1 MGKTHIIAVAGKG
14 GVGKTTTCGMMI
26 DYLCKAGKGPL
37 LVVDADA
44 NSNLNEVL
52 GVEVETTLGDIREEM
67 AQAEK
72 NGTVPPSMTKADYAE
87 MKFSSALVEED
98 DYDMLVMGRTQGKGC
113 YCFVNGVLKTQIDK
127 YVGNYKYMV
136 IDNEAGLE
144 HISRGTLPHV
154 DTMLLISDCSRRGIQ
169 AAGRLAEMIRDL
181 ELKPGVMKLIV
192 NRAPNG
198 ELNPGVAEEIEKYHL
213 ELAGVLPQDE
223 TVYAFDCEGKP
234 SSQVPD
240 DAPVKKALAGKN
252 ILVLSAR
259 DENYKAIGAGAGLA
273 YGQKVG
279 AESAVDINLAK
290 QLNTVMTQL
299 GVNAQSIV
307 MNIGSA
313 AAGYGFEYVASTLDR
328 VKDAA
333 LSQSDAMLQMPIIT
347 PVSAD
352 TWGVKESIMPEADM
366 PEWGSQEERGIEM
379 EIVTA
384 AAVLASGSDAVI
396 MRHPEAIRTI
406 AAMIGELV

>member
-1 MGKTHIIAVAGKG
+1 MSFVPKTHTYNAHI
-14 GVGKTTTCGMMI
+14 
-26 DYLCKAGKGPL
+26 
-37 LVVDADA
+37 
-44 NSNLNEVL
+44 NEVVL
-52 GVEVETTLGDIREEM
+52 GVGDKAVAIGGQNVLAFHTFDGEIANAPKIGVELTDAGM
-67 AQAEK
+67 AMCTMPGEQKFYEGCA
-72 NGTVPPSMTKADYAE
+72 TVADMAKRAAE
-87 MKFSSALVEED
+87 MEGASFICLH
-98 DYDMLVMGRTQGKGC
+98 
-113 YCFVNGVLKTQIDK
+113 
-127 YVGNYKYMV
+127 
-136 IDNEAGLE
+136 LE
-144 HISRGTLPHV
+144 GA
-154 DTMLLISDCSRRGIQ
+154 D
-169 AAGRLAEMIRDL
+169 
-181 ELKPGVMKLIV
+181 
-192 NRAPNG
+192 PNG
-198 ELNPGVAEEIEKYHL
+198 ENKSVDECVELAKSVADATDMPLVIMGCKNIEKDT
-213 ELAGVLPQDE
+213 ELFNKIAE
-223 TVYAFDCEGKP
+223 
-234 SSQVPD
+234 
-240 DAPVKKALAGKN
+240 ALAGKN

-333 LSQSDAMLQMPIIT
+333 LGQSDAMLQMPIIT

>member
-1 MGKTHIIAVAGKG
+1 MSFVPKKQTYNARI
-14 GVGKTTTCGMMI
+14 
-26 DYLCKAGKGPL
+26 
-37 LVVDADA
+37 
-44 NSNLNEVL
+44 NEVVL
-52 GVEVETTLGDIREEM
+52 GVGEKAVTIGGQNVLAFHTFDAEIANAPKIGVELTDAGM
-67 AQAEK
+67 AMCTMPGEQKFYEGCATVADMAKRAETME
-72 NGTVPPSMTKADYAE
+72 GASFICLHLEGAD
-87 MKFSSALVEED
+87 
-98 DYDMLVMGRTQGKGC
+98 
-113 YCFVNGVLKTQIDK
+113 
-127 YVGNYKYMV
+127 
-136 IDNEAGLE
+136 
-144 HISRGTLPHV
+144 
-154 DTMLLISDCSRRGIQ
+154 
-169 AAGRLAEMIRDL
+169 
-181 ELKPGVMKLIV
+181 
-192 NRAPNG
+192 PNG
-198 ELNPGVAEEIEKYHL
+198 ENKSVDECVALAKAVADATDMPLVIMGCKNIEKDT
-213 ELAGVLPQDE
+213 ELFNKIAE
-223 TVYAFDCEGKP
+223 
-234 SSQVPD
+234 
-240 DAPVKKALAGKN
+240 ALSGKN

-352 TWGVKESIMPEADM
+352 TWGVKEAIMPEADM

>member
-1 MGKTHIIAVAGKG
+1 MSFVPKKQTYNAHI
-14 GVGKTTTCGMMI
+14 
-26 DYLCKAGKGPL
+26 
-37 LVVDADA
+37 
-44 NSNLNEVL
+44 NEVVL
-52 GVEVETTLGDIREEM
+52 GVGDKAVAIGGQNVLAFHTFDGEIANAPKIGVELTDAGM
-67 AQAEK
+67 AMCTMPGEQKFYEGCA
-72 NGTVPPSMTKADYAE
+72 TVADMAKRAAE
-87 MKFSSALVEED
+87 MEGASFICLH
-98 DYDMLVMGRTQGKGC
+98 
-113 YCFVNGVLKTQIDK
+113 
-127 YVGNYKYMV
+127 
-136 IDNEAGLE
+136 LE
-144 HISRGTLPHV
+144 GA
-154 DTMLLISDCSRRGIQ
+154 D
-169 AAGRLAEMIRDL
+169 
-181 ELKPGVMKLIV
+181 
-192 NRAPNG
+192 PNG
-198 ELNPGVAEEIEKYHL
+198 ENKSVDECVELAKSVADATDMPLVIMGCKNIEKDT
-213 ELAGVLPQDE
+213 ELFNKIAE
-223 TVYAFDCEGKP
+223 
-234 SSQVPD
+234 
-240 DAPVKKALAGKN
+240 ALAGKN

-333 LSQSDAMLQMPIIT
+333 LGQSDAMLQMPIIT

-352 TWGVKESIMPEADM
+352 TWGVKEAIMPEADM

>member
-1 MGKTHIIAVAGKG
+1 MSFVPKKHTYNAHI
-14 GVGKTTTCGMMI
+14 
-26 DYLCKAGKGPL
+26 
-37 LVVDADA
+37 
-44 NSNLNEVL
+44 NEVVL
-52 GVEVETTLGDIREEM
+52 GVGDKAVTIGGQNVLAFHTFDGEITNAPKIGVELTDAGM
-67 AQAEK
+67 AMCTMPGEQKFYEGCA
-72 NGTVPPSMTKADYAE
+72 TVADMA
-87 MKFSSALVEED
+87 KRAS
-98 DYDMLVMGRTQGKGC
+98 DMEGASFICLH
-113 YCFVNGVLKTQIDK
+113 
-127 YVGNYKYMV
+127 
-136 IDNEAGLE
+136 LE
-144 HISRGTLPHV
+144 GA
-154 DTMLLISDCSRRGIQ
+154 D
-169 AAGRLAEMIRDL
+169 
-181 ELKPGVMKLIV
+181 
-192 NRAPNG
+192 PNG
-198 ELNPGVAEEIEKYHL
+198 ENKSVDECVELAKSVADATDMPLVVMGCKNIEKDT
-213 ELAGVLPQDE
+213 ELFNKIAE
-223 TVYAFDCEGKP
+223 
-234 SSQVPD
+234 
-240 DAPVKKALAGKN
+240 ALAGKN

-299 GVNAQSIV
+299 GVSAQSIV

-352 TWGVKESIMPEADM
+352 TWGVKEAIMPEADM

>member
-1 MGKTHIIAVAGKG
+1 MSFVPKKQTYNARINEVVVGVGDKAVAIG
-14 GVGKTTTCGMMI
+14 GQ
-26 DYLCKAGKGPL
+26 
-37 LVVDADA
+37 
-44 NSNLNEVL
+44 NVL
-52 GVEVETTLGDIREEM
+52 AFHTFDGEITNAPKIGVELTDAGM
-67 AQAEK
+67 AMCTMPGEQKFYEGCA
-72 NGTVPPSMTKADYAE
+72 TVADMTK
-87 MKFSSALVEED
+87 
-98 DYDMLVMGRTQGKGC
+98 R
-113 YCFVNGVLKTQIDK
+113 
-127 YVGNYKYMV
+127 
-136 IDNEAGLE
+136 
-144 HISRGTLPHV
+144 
-154 DTMLLISDCSRRGIQ
+154 
-169 AAGRLAEMIRDL
+169 AAGMEGASFICLHL
-181 ELKPGVMKLIV
+181 EG
-192 NRAPNG
+192 ADPNG
-198 ELNPGVAEEIEKYHL
+198 ENKSVDECVALAKSVADATDMPLVIMGCKNIEKDT
-213 ELAGVLPQDE
+213 ELFNKIAE
-223 TVYAFDCEGKP
+223 
-234 SSQVPD
+234 
-240 DAPVKKALAGKN
+240 ALSGKN

>member
-1 MGKTHIIAVAGKG
+1 MSFVPKKQTYNARI
-14 GVGKTTTCGMMI
+14 
-26 DYLCKAGKGPL
+26 
-37 LVVDADA
+37 
-44 NSNLNEVL
+44 NEVVL
-52 GVEVETTLGDIREEM
+52 GVGEKAVTIGGQNVLAFHTFDAEIANAPKIGVELTDAGM
-67 AQAEK
+67 AMCTMPGEQKFYEGCATVADMAKRAETME
-72 NGTVPPSMTKADYAE
+72 GASFICLHLEGAD
-87 MKFSSALVEED
+87 
-98 DYDMLVMGRTQGKGC
+98 
-113 YCFVNGVLKTQIDK
+113 
-127 YVGNYKYMV
+127 
-136 IDNEAGLE
+136 
-144 HISRGTLPHV
+144 
-154 DTMLLISDCSRRGIQ
+154 
-169 AAGRLAEMIRDL
+169 
-181 ELKPGVMKLIV
+181 
-192 NRAPNG
+192 PNG
-198 ELNPGVAEEIEKYHL
+198 ENKSVDECVALAKSVADATDMPLVIMGCKNIEKDT
-213 ELAGVLPQDE
+213 ELFNKIAE
-223 TVYAFDCEGKP
+223 
-234 SSQVPD
+234 
-240 DAPVKKALAGKN
+240 ALSGKN

-352 TWGVKESIMPEADM
+352 TWGVKAAIMPEADM
-366 PEWGSQEERGIEM
+366 PEWGSQQERGIEM

>member
-1 MGKTHIIAVAGKG
+1 MSFVPKKQTYNARI
-14 GVGKTTTCGMMI
+14 
-26 DYLCKAGKGPL
+26 
-37 LVVDADA
+37 
-44 NSNLNEVL
+44 NEVVL
-52 GVEVETTLGDIREEM
+52 GVGEKAVTIGGQNVLAFHTFDAEIANAPKIGVELTDAGMGMCTMPGEQKFYEGCATVADM
-67 AQAEK
+67 AKRAAAME
-72 NGTVPPSMTKADYAE
+72 GASFICLHLEGAD
-87 MKFSSALVEED
+87 
-98 DYDMLVMGRTQGKGC
+98 
-113 YCFVNGVLKTQIDK
+113 
-127 YVGNYKYMV
+127 
-136 IDNEAGLE
+136 
-144 HISRGTLPHV
+144 
-154 DTMLLISDCSRRGIQ
+154 
-169 AAGRLAEMIRDL
+169 
-181 ELKPGVMKLIV
+181 
-192 NRAPNG
+192 PNG
-198 ELNPGVAEEIEKYHL
+198 ENKSVDECVALAKSVADATDMPLVIMGCKNIEKDT
-213 ELAGVLPQDE
+213 ELFNKIAE
-223 TVYAFDCEGKP
+223 
-234 SSQVPD
+234 
-240 DAPVKKALAGKN
+240 ALSGKN

-333 LSQSDAMLQMPIIT
+333 LSQSDAMLQMPILT

-352 TWGVKESIMPEADM
+352 TWGVKEAIMPEADM

>member
-1 MGKTHIIAVAGKG
+1 MSFVPKKHTYNAHI
-14 GVGKTTTCGMMI
+14 
-26 DYLCKAGKGPL
+26 
-37 LVVDADA
+37 
-44 NSNLNEVL
+44 NEVVL
-52 GVEVETTLGDIREEM
+52 GVGDKAVTIGGQNVLAFHTFDGEITNAPKIGVELTDAGM
-67 AQAEK
+67 AMCTMPGEQKFYEGCA
-72 NGTVPPSMTKADYAE
+72 TVADMA
-87 MKFSSALVEED
+87 KRASAMEGASFICLH
-98 DYDMLVMGRTQGKGC
+98 
-113 YCFVNGVLKTQIDK
+113 
-127 YVGNYKYMV
+127 
-136 IDNEAGLE
+136 LE
-144 HISRGTLPHV
+144 GA
-154 DTMLLISDCSRRGIQ
+154 D
-169 AAGRLAEMIRDL
+169 
-181 ELKPGVMKLIV
+181 
-192 NRAPNG
+192 PNG
-198 ELNPGVAEEIEKYHL
+198 ENKSVDECVELAKSVADATDMPLVVMGCKNIEKDT
-213 ELAGVLPQDE
+213 ELFNKIAE
-223 TVYAFDCEGKP
+223 
-234 SSQVPD
+234 
-240 DAPVKKALAGKN
+240 ALAGKN

-299 GVNAQSIV
+299 GVSAQSIV

-352 TWGVKESIMPEADM
+352 TWGVKEAIMAEADM

>member
-1 MGKTHIIAVAGKG
+1 MSFVPKKHTYNAHI
-14 GVGKTTTCGMMI
+14 
-26 DYLCKAGKGPL
+26 
-37 LVVDADA
+37 
-44 NSNLNEVL
+44 NEVVL
-52 GVEVETTLGDIREEM
+52 GVGDKAVTIGGQNVLAFHTFDGEITNAPKIGVELTDAGM
-67 AQAEK
+67 AMCTMPGEQKFYEGCA
-72 NGTVPPSMTKADYAE
+72 TVADMA
-87 MKFSSALVEED
+87 KRASAMEGASFICLH
-98 DYDMLVMGRTQGKGC
+98 
-113 YCFVNGVLKTQIDK
+113 
-127 YVGNYKYMV
+127 
-136 IDNEAGLE
+136 LE
-144 HISRGTLPHV
+144 GA
-154 DTMLLISDCSRRGIQ
+154 D
-169 AAGRLAEMIRDL
+169 
-181 ELKPGVMKLIV
+181 
-192 NRAPNG
+192 PNG
-198 ELNPGVAEEIEKYHL
+198 ENKSVDECVELAKSVADATDMPLVVMGCKNIEKDT
-213 ELAGVLPQDE
+213 ELFNKIAE
-223 TVYAFDCEGKP
+223 
-234 SSQVPD
+234 
-240 DAPVKKALAGKN
+240 ALAGKN

-259 DENYKAIGAGAGLA
+259 DENYKAIGAGTGLA

-299 GVNAQSIV
+299 GVSAQSIV

-352 TWGVKESIMPEADM
+352 TWGVKEAIMPEADM

>member
-1 MGKTHIIAVAGKG
+1 MSFVPKKQTYNARI
-14 GVGKTTTCGMMI
+14 
-26 DYLCKAGKGPL
+26 
-37 LVVDADA
+37 
-44 NSNLNEVL
+44 NEVVL
-52 GVEVETTLGDIREEM
+52 GVGEKAVTIGGQNVLAFHTFDAEIANAPKIGVELTDAGM
-67 AQAEK
+67 AMCTMPGEQKFYEGCA
-72 NGTVPPSMTKADYAE
+72 TVADMAKRAAAME
-87 MKFSSALVEED
+87 GASCICLH
-98 DYDMLVMGRTQGKGC
+98 
-113 YCFVNGVLKTQIDK
+113 
-127 YVGNYKYMV
+127 
-136 IDNEAGLE
+136 LE
-144 HISRGTLPHV
+144 GA
-154 DTMLLISDCSRRGIQ
+154 D
-169 AAGRLAEMIRDL
+169 
-181 ELKPGVMKLIV
+181 
-192 NRAPNG
+192 PNG
-198 ELNPGVAEEIEKYHL
+198 ENKSVDECVALAKSVADATDMPLVIMGCKNIEKDT
-213 ELAGVLPQDE
+213 ELFNKIAE
-223 TVYAFDCEGKP
+223 
-234 SSQVPD
+234 
-240 DAPVKKALAGKN
+240 ALSGKN

>member
-1 MGKTHIIAVAGKG
+1 MSFVPKKHTYNARI
-14 GVGKTTTCGMMI
+14 
-26 DYLCKAGKGPL
+26 
-37 LVVDADA
+37 
-44 NSNLNEVL
+44 NEVVL
-52 GVEVETTLGDIREEM
+52 GVGDKAVTIGGQNVLAFHTFDGEITNAPKIGVELTDAGM
-67 AQAEK
+67 AMCTMPGEQKFYEGCA
-72 NGTVPPSMTKADYAE
+72 TVADMA
-87 MKFSSALVEED
+87 KRAS
-98 DYDMLVMGRTQGKGC
+98 VMEGASFIC
-113 YCFVNGVLKTQIDK
+113 LH
-127 YVGNYKYMV
+127 
-136 IDNEAGLE
+136 LE
-144 HISRGTLPHV
+144 GA
-154 DTMLLISDCSRRGIQ
+154 D
-169 AAGRLAEMIRDL
+169 
-181 ELKPGVMKLIV
+181 
-192 NRAPNG
+192 PNG
-198 ELNPGVAEEIEKYHL
+198 ENKSVDECVELAKSVADATDMPLVVMGCKNIEKDT
-213 ELAGVLPQDE
+213 ELFNKIAE
-223 TVYAFDCEGKP
+223 
-234 SSQVPD
+234 
-240 DAPVKKALAGKN
+240 ALAGKN

-299 GVNAQSIV
+299 GVSAQSIV

-352 TWGVKESIMPEADM
+352 TWGVKEAIMPEADM

>member
-1 MGKTHIIAVAGKG
+1 MSFVPKKQTYNAHI
-14 GVGKTTTCGMMI
+14 
-26 DYLCKAGKGPL
+26 
-37 LVVDADA
+37 
-44 NSNLNEVL
+44 NEVVL
-52 GVEVETTLGDIREEM
+52 GVGDKAVTIGGQNVLAFHTFDGEIANAPKIGVELTDAGM
-67 AQAEK
+67 AMCTMPGEQKFYEGCA
-72 NGTVPPSMTKADYAE
+72 TVADMAKRAAE
-87 MKFSSALVEED
+87 MEGASFICLH
-98 DYDMLVMGRTQGKGC
+98 
-113 YCFVNGVLKTQIDK
+113 
-127 YVGNYKYMV
+127 
-136 IDNEAGLE
+136 LE
-144 HISRGTLPHV
+144 GA
-154 DTMLLISDCSRRGIQ
+154 D
-169 AAGRLAEMIRDL
+169 
-181 ELKPGVMKLIV
+181 
-192 NRAPNG
+192 PNG
-198 ELNPGVAEEIEKYHL
+198 ENKSVDECVELAKSVADATDMPLVVMGCKNIEKDT
-213 ELAGVLPQDE
+213 ELFNKIAE
-223 TVYAFDCEGKP
+223 
-234 SSQVPD
+234 
-240 DAPVKKALAGKN
+240 ALAGKN

-333 LSQSDAMLQMPIIT
+333 LGQSDAMLQKPIIT

-406 AAMIGELV
+406 AAMIGALV

>member
-1 MGKTHIIAVAGKG
+1 MSFVPKKHTYNARI
-14 GVGKTTTCGMMI
+14 
-26 DYLCKAGKGPL
+26 
-37 LVVDADA
+37 
-44 NSNLNEVL
+44 NEVVL
-52 GVEVETTLGDIREEM
+52 GVGDKAVTIGGQNVLAFHTFDGEITNAPKIGVELTDAGM
-67 AQAEK
+67 AMCTMPGEQKFYEGCA
-72 NGTVPPSMTKADYAE
+72 TVADMA
-87 MKFSSALVEED
+87 KRVSAMEGASFICLH
-98 DYDMLVMGRTQGKGC
+98 
-113 YCFVNGVLKTQIDK
+113 
-127 YVGNYKYMV
+127 
-136 IDNEAGLE
+136 LE
-144 HISRGTLPHV
+144 GA
-154 DTMLLISDCSRRGIQ
+154 D
-169 AAGRLAEMIRDL
+169 
-181 ELKPGVMKLIV
+181 
-192 NRAPNG
+192 PNG
-198 ELNPGVAEEIEKYHL
+198 ENKSVDECVELAKSVADATDMPLVVMGCKNIEKDT
-213 ELAGVLPQDE
+213 ELFNKIAE
-223 TVYAFDCEGKP
+223 
-234 SSQVPD
+234 
-240 DAPVKKALAGKN
+240 ALAGKN

-299 GVNAQSIV
+299 GVSAQSIV

-352 TWGVKESIMPEADM
+352 TWGVKEAIMPEADM

>member
-1 MGKTHIIAVAGKG
+1 MSFVPKKQAYNAHI
-14 GVGKTTTCGMMI
+14 
-26 DYLCKAGKGPL
+26 
-37 LVVDADA
+37 
-44 NSNLNEVL
+44 NEVVL
-52 GVEVETTLGDIREEM
+52 GVGEKAVAIGGQNVLAFHTFDGEITNAPKIGVELTDAGMAMCTMPGEQKFYDGCTTVADM
-67 AQAEK
+67 AKRAATME
-72 NGTVPPSMTKADYAE
+72 GASFICLHLEGAD
-87 MKFSSALVEED
+87 
-98 DYDMLVMGRTQGKGC
+98 
-113 YCFVNGVLKTQIDK
+113 
-127 YVGNYKYMV
+127 
-136 IDNEAGLE
+136 
-144 HISRGTLPHV
+144 
-154 DTMLLISDCSRRGIQ
+154 
-169 AAGRLAEMIRDL
+169 
-181 ELKPGVMKLIV
+181 
-192 NRAPNG
+192 PNG
-198 ELNPGVAEEIEKYHL
+198 ENKSVDECVELAKSVADATDMPLVIMGCKNIEKDT
-213 ELAGVLPQDE
+213 ELFNKIAE
-223 TVYAFDCEGKP
+223 
-234 SSQVPD
+234 
-240 DAPVKKALAGKN
+240 ALAGKN

>member
-1 MGKTHIIAVAGKG
+1 MSFVPKKQTYNAHI
-14 GVGKTTTCGMMI
+14 
-26 DYLCKAGKGPL
+26 
-37 LVVDADA
+37 
-44 NSNLNEVL
+44 NEVVL
-52 GVEVETTLGDIREEM
+52 GVGDKAVTIGGQNVLAFHTFDGEIANAPKIGVELTDAGM
-67 AQAEK
+67 AMCTMPGEQKFYEGCA
-72 NGTVPPSMTKADYAE
+72 TVADMAKRAAE
-87 MKFSSALVEED
+87 MEGASFICLH
-98 DYDMLVMGRTQGKGC
+98 
-113 YCFVNGVLKTQIDK
+113 
-127 YVGNYKYMV
+127 
-136 IDNEAGLE
+136 LE
-144 HISRGTLPHV
+144 GA
-154 DTMLLISDCSRRGIQ
+154 D
-169 AAGRLAEMIRDL
+169 
-181 ELKPGVMKLIV
+181 
-192 NRAPNG
+192 PNG
-198 ELNPGVAEEIEKYHL
+198 ENKSVDECVELAKSVADATDMPLVVMGCKNIEKDT
-213 ELAGVLPQDE
+213 ELFNKIAE
-223 TVYAFDCEGKP
+223 
-234 SSQVPD
+234 
-240 DAPVKKALAGKN
+240 ALAGKN

-352 TWGVKESIMPEADM
+352 TWGVKEAIMPEADM

>member
-1 MGKTHIIAVAGKG
+1 MSFVPKKQAYNAHI
-14 GVGKTTTCGMMI
+14 
-26 DYLCKAGKGPL
+26 
-37 LVVDADA
+37 
-44 NSNLNEVL
+44 NEVVL
-52 GVEVETTLGDIREEM
+52 GVGEKAVAIGGQNVLAFHTFDGEITNAPKSGVELTDAGM
-67 AQAEK
+67 AMCTMPGEQKFYDGCA
-72 NGTVPPSMTKADYAE
+72 TVADMAKRAATME
-87 MKFSSALVEED
+87 GASFICLH
-98 DYDMLVMGRTQGKGC
+98 
-113 YCFVNGVLKTQIDK
+113 
-127 YVGNYKYMV
+127 
-136 IDNEAGLE
+136 LE
-144 HISRGTLPHV
+144 GA
-154 DTMLLISDCSRRGIQ
+154 D
-169 AAGRLAEMIRDL
+169 
-181 ELKPGVMKLIV
+181 
-192 NRAPNG
+192 PNG
-198 ELNPGVAEEIEKYHL
+198 ENKSVDECVELAKSVADATDMPLVIMGCKNIEKDT
-213 ELAGVLPQDE
+213 ELFNKIAE
-223 TVYAFDCEGKP
+223 
-234 SSQVPD
+234 
-240 DAPVKKALAGKN
+240 ALAGKN

>member
-1 MGKTHIIAVAGKG
+1 MSFVPKKQTYNARI
-14 GVGKTTTCGMMI
+14 
-26 DYLCKAGKGPL
+26 
-37 LVVDADA
+37 
-44 NSNLNEVL
+44 NEVVL
-52 GVEVETTLGDIREEM
+52 GVGEKAVTIGGQNVLAFHTFDAEIANAPKIGVELTDAGM
-67 AQAEK
+67 AMCTMPGEQKFYEGCATVADMAKRAETME
-72 NGTVPPSMTKADYAE
+72 GASFICLHLEGAD
-87 MKFSSALVEED
+87 
-98 DYDMLVMGRTQGKGC
+98 
-113 YCFVNGVLKTQIDK
+113 
-127 YVGNYKYMV
+127 
-136 IDNEAGLE
+136 
-144 HISRGTLPHV
+144 
-154 DTMLLISDCSRRGIQ
+154 
-169 AAGRLAEMIRDL
+169 
-181 ELKPGVMKLIV
+181 
-192 NRAPNG
+192 PNG
-198 ELNPGVAEEIEKYHL
+198 ENKSVDECVALAKSVADATDMPLVIMGCKNIEKDT
-213 ELAGVLPQDE
+213 ELFNKIAE
-223 TVYAFDCEGKP
+223 
-234 SSQVPD
+234 
-240 DAPVKKALAGKN
+240 ALSGKN

-347 PVSAD
+347 PISAD
-352 TWGVKESIMPEADM
+352 TWGVKEAIMPEADM

>member
-1 MGKTHIIAVAGKG
+1 MSFVPKKQAYNAHI
-14 GVGKTTTCGMMI
+14 
-26 DYLCKAGKGPL
+26 
-37 LVVDADA
+37 
-44 NSNLNEVL
+44 NEVVL
-52 GVEVETTLGDIREEM
+52 GVGDKAVAIGGQNVLAFHTFDGEIANAPKIGVELTDAGM
-67 AQAEK
+67 AMCTMPGEQKFYEGCA
-72 NGTVPPSMTKADYAE
+72 TVADMAKRAAE
-87 MKFSSALVEED
+87 MEGASFICLH
-98 DYDMLVMGRTQGKGC
+98 
-113 YCFVNGVLKTQIDK
+113 
-127 YVGNYKYMV
+127 
-136 IDNEAGLE
+136 LE
-144 HISRGTLPHV
+144 GA
-154 DTMLLISDCSRRGIQ
+154 D
-169 AAGRLAEMIRDL
+169 
-181 ELKPGVMKLIV
+181 
-192 NRAPNG
+192 PNG
-198 ELNPGVAEEIEKYHL
+198 ENKSVDECVELAKSVADATDMPLVVMGCKNIEKDT
-213 ELAGVLPQDE
+213 ELFNKIAE
-223 TVYAFDCEGKP
+223 
-234 SSQVPD
+234 
-240 DAPVKKALAGKN
+240 ALAGKN

-333 LSQSDAMLQMPIIT
+333 LGQSDAMLQMPIIT

-352 TWGVKESIMPEADM
+352 TWGVKEAIMPEADM